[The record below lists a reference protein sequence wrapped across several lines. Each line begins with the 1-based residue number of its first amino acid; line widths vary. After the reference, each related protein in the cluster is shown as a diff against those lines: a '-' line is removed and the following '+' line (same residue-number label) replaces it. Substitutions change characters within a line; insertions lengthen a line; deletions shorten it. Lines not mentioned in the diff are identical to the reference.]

1 MNFALEVTNPAE
13 AILNKVL
20 IDITVYTQAQTSS
33 DSNGLAKTLQSE
45 WKDRFH
51 VRTAKPELT
60 GTKPTFAD
68 NHVQQTTSLS
78 IEVKANVG
86 IKDAASS
93 DRDFTD
99 TYAIKFPY
107 ALDTVVEYAQSGTPT
122 LRLIT

>member
-33 DSNGLAKTLQSE
+33 DSNGLAKTLHSV

-51 VRTAKPELT
+51 VRTSKTELT

-68 NHVQQTTSLS
+68 NHVQ
-78 IEVKANVG
+78 
-86 IKDAASS
+86 
-93 DRDFTD
+93 
-99 TYAIKFPY
+99 
-107 ALDTVVEYAQSGTPT
+107 
-122 LRLIT
+122 